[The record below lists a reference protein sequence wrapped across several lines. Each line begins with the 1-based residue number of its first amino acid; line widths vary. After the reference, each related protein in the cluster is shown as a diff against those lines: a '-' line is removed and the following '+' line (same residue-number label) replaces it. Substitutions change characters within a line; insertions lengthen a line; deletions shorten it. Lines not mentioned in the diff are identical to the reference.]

1 VRSYFSKLLEQAMK
15 SDDRIVLLYGDIG
28 NTLFD
33 QIRKSFPSRALN
45 CGVAEANMVSVAAGM
60 ANAGLIPV
68 VYTISSFLYLKALEQ
83 IKLDVA
89 YGKNRVILV
98 GTGGGLSYSALGT
111 THHSLEDFAVLNPVP
126 ELAIYAP
133 SDFVE
138 LSAAL
143 RAALADSHASW
154 IRIGKKEEIWHE
166 ANSGMDDHLLLA
178 PHLVS
183 SQNGKTG
190 HKVDANFVSYGITV
204 QECISAATLLRSEG
218 VSVNVWSIPRIKPIA
233 SSEKIEPILN
243 CENLFIVE
251 EHSGV
256 GGLFSLFSSIL
267 INKENKPRLF
277 QVNTGDSFHSAL
289 GDSDDARQS
298 LALNDEA
305 LFKLVCSNLA

>member
-1 VRSYFSKLLEQAMK
+1 MRGYFSTLLEQAMR

-89 YGKNRVILV
+89 YGKNRVVLV

-111 THHSLEDFAVLNPVP
+111 THHSLEDFAVLNPIP

-133 SDFVE
+133 SDFFE
-138 LSAAL
+138 LSAVL
-143 RAALADSHASW
+143 RAALADSHSSW

-166 ANSGMDDHLLLA
+166 ANSGIGDNFLLD

-183 SQNGKTG
+183 SERGKAG
-190 HKVDANFVSYGITV
+190 NKVDANFVSCGMTV
-204 QECISAATLLRSEG
+204 RECVSAAALLRCQG
-218 VSVNVWSIPRIKPIA
+218 ISVNVWSIPRIKPIA
-233 SSEKIEPILN
+233 SFDKLRPMLD
-243 CENLFIVE
+243 CESLFIVE
-251 EHSGV
+251 EHSGI
-256 GGLFSLFSSIL
+256 GGLFSLISSIL
-267 INKENKPRLF
+267 INNEKRPRLF
-277 QVNTGDSFHSAL
+277 QVSTGDSFHSAL

-305 LFKLVCSNLA
+305 LFNLVCSNLA